1 MAIDNIKTEDFDP
14 SFLGEDRARQYRST
28 KRRAL
33 RPEPTGTLHRYADLT
48 LGGFSEAVAEIAG
61 LPSEGVSALLRRAG
75 FDIGSEQPLGQ
86 NQIKEAFDVLGLLPE
101 SKPKNLGERMAH
113 RIGRE
118 GGYVAPL
125 MIPGVGWGVRAANLA
140 KLTKLAR
147 TPITGPLRR
156 TRTMLRNLVKE
167 PEFKRGVGGRTLEG
181 LSGPRKMARK
191 YFEKIGA
198 DPFGAIKRESM
209 YTAAAGAGAQTGQ
222 EIFPGSITADIAGQV
237 LGPIALGS
245 ISYFPTPF
253 RIGRRLYSRATD
265 SLSGK
270 IDEATNAAM
279 RQMDPRVGAEDIVP
293 GTREYDRLLET
304 KEQFRRFYEV
314 GSEVGLDLQTQQY
327 FPDDKR
333 LQTMIQAVN
342 FDQEQIL
349 AIANA
354 NLNNK
359 EAIIEAWSKMSPNFG
374 SSGIVSTMGPKGKR
388 KVESLTSKIDEDILK
403 SEKEYSDTLGGQYEL
418 STGEIREV
426 PIQRMRAKGEI
437 GKKQRNLY
445 EKAYEED
452 FATTKK
458 LYDETS
464 LNKKD
469 IDMPVEFKKPL
480 EDIALEYD
488 NMIRRETSFS
498 PAIDQL
504 LLPLVRNTADAGAY
518 GALRQ
523 TYMMINKK
531 LGQVSRSSPDFQNS
545 PKIARLAEMLEELK
559 NIESQVGMV
568 DVVPQKATKA
578 VIEAQPG
585 LDIQTQLEK
594 PSLWAAEQLEP
605 YAEGKFLGKDGTVLN
620 PDMSVRR
627 EASSKWWID
636 NFREKWRT
644 GFPTGVLKKGYGNI
658 YRIQAENVAG
668 AFWND
673 ARDKGASRVGQY
685 FSIFGEEGRPH
696 FEAYVMD
703 QLHQYAV
710 KDGILDPNK
719 VAKFVD
725 KHWDKLVAADIN
737 PESFL
742 LKQADLSKNISK
754 RLKSLEKRKEIVE
767 KSRMVALLKD
777 YFDVNVEPIEVI
789 NKALKDKTGNS
800 MRSLASIYRKDPEG
814 LKGLQGTVWD
824 IASQIESSAKLAGFI
839 EDNKVSLSVLFPKPY
854 VRGISKPLKKGG
866 TGRFVAEKV
875 GVDHMENM
883 QKILMA
889 KQMHE
894 AAFDPTGVVREPS
907 IKQFEQFMGQSIPA
921 ISNQVWTFY
930 SRFLPKR
937 IIVARMLTAFFTR
950 MQGDRWNDALKEFF
964 KNPDISG
971 YMGKLLDP
979 LASRTERL
987 TSLRRLHVH
996 WLNIGQEWRQD
1007 IIKKEQMEA
1016 DMPKDQDIKMRNQA
1030 RNLLD
1035 QIDRGDFK
1043 NVTPP
1048 KKSTTEFQY
1057 GQ

>member
-1 MAIDNIKTEDFDP
+1 MADNIKTEDFDP
-14 SFLGEDRARQYRST
+14 SLLGEDRARQYRSE

-61 LPSEGVSALLRRAG
+61 LPSEGVSAILRRAG

-86 NQIKEAFDVLGLLPE
+86 NQIKEAFDILGLLPE
-101 SKPKNLGERMAH
+101 SKPRTMGERYAH

-118 GGYVAPL
+118 AGYVAPL
-125 MIPGVGWGVRAANLA
+125 MVPVVGWGTRAARLGQ
-140 KLTKLAR
+140 LTKVAK

-156 TRTMLRNLVKE
+156 TRTMLRNLVRE
-167 PEFKRGVGGRTLEG
+167 PEFRRGSGGRTLAG

-191 YFEKIGA
+191 YFEKVGA
-198 DPFGAIKRESM
+198 DPFGSIKRESL

-237 LGPIALGS
+237 LGPITLGS
-245 ISYFPTPF
+245 VAYFPTPF
-253 RIGRRLYSRATD
+253 RIGRRLIGRATD
-265 SLSGK
+265 TLTGK
-270 IDEATNAAM
+270 IDESVHAAM
-279 RQMDPRVGAEDIVP
+279 RQMDPRVGSKDIVP
-293 GTREYDRLLET
+293 GTREYDRLLDT

-314 GSEVGLDLQTQQY
+314 GKEVGLDLQTHQY
-327 FPDDKR
+327 FFDDKR

-359 EAIIEAWSKMSPNFG
+359 EAIIEAWSRMSPNFG
-374 SSGIVSTMGPKGKR
+374 SSGIVSTMGPKGKKR
-388 KVESLTSKIDEDILK
+388 VESLTSRIDEDILEAEARY
-403 SEKEYSDTLGGQYEL
+403 SETLEGQYEL
-418 STGEIREV
+418 PTGEVREV
-426 PIQRMRAKGEI
+426 PIKRMRRKAKEGE
-437 GKKQRNLY
+437 KQRNLY
-445 EKAYEED
+445 EKAYEKD
-452 FATTKK
+452 FAETKR
-458 LYDETS
+458 LYDETQ
-464 LNKKD
+464 LNNKD
-469 IDMPVEFKKPL
+469 LEMPKEFEKPL
-480 EDIALEYD
+480 QDLAIEYD
-488 NMIRRETSFS
+488 NMIKRETSFQ

-504 LLPLVRNTADAGAY
+504 LLPYLKNTTVGAY

-531 LGQVSRSSPDFQNS
+531 LGQLARSTPDFQNS
-545 PKIARLAEMLEELK
+545 PKIARLSEMLEEIK
-559 NIESQVGMV
+559 HIEAQIGMI
-568 DVVPQKATKA
+568 DVVPRKATKA
-578 VIEAQPG
+578 VKEAQPG
-585 LDIQTQLEK
+585 LGIQTTLEK

-605 YAEGKFLGKDGTVLN
+605 YAEGKFLSKDGAVLN

-627 EASSKWWID
+627 EASSEWWKE
-636 NFREKWRT
+636 NFQKKWRT
-644 GFPTGVLKKGYGNI
+644 GFPSAVLRKKYGNT

-668 AFWND
+668 AFWNE
-673 ARDKGASRVGQY
+673 ARDKGAGRVAQY
-685 FSIFGEEGRPH
+685 FNIFGEEGRPH

-710 KDGILDPNK
+710 KDGVLDPKRVSN
-719 VAKFVD
+719 FVD
-725 KHWDKLVAADIN
+725 RHWDKLVAADIN
-737 PESFL
+737 PESFVI
-742 LKQADLSKNISK
+742 KQTDLSKNISK
-754 RLKSLEKRKEIVE
+754 RLRQLEKRKEVVE

-777 YFDVNVEPIEVI
+777 YFDVNVEPVEVI

-814 LKGLQGTVWD
+814 LKGLQGAVWD

-854 VRGISKPLKKGG
+854 VRGISKPLKRGG
-866 TGRFVAEKV
+866 RGRFVAEKV
-875 GVDHMENM
+875 GIDHMENM

-894 AAFDPTGVVREPS
+894 AAFDPTGIVGEPS

-950 MQGDRWNDALKEFF
+950 VQGDRWNDALKEFF
-964 KNPDISG
+964 MNPDIAG

-979 LASRTERL
+979 LSNRKERL
-987 TSLRRLHVH
+987 SSLRRLHIH
-996 WLNIGQEWRQD
+996 WLNVGQEWRQD
-1007 IIKKEQMEA
+1007 IINKEQLEA
-1016 DMPKDQDIKMRNQA
+1016 DIPKDKDIQMRNEA
-1030 RNLLD
+1030 RNLLEK
-1035 QIDRGDFK
+1035 IDRGDFK
-1043 NVTPP
+1043 NITPP
-1048 KKSTTEFQY
+1048 QKSTTEFRY
-1057 GQ
+1057 K